1 MKIEIF
7 GLRLPEIKPG
17 DDLVKL
23 IIEGASQYA
32 DGLKDGD
39 ILVITSK
46 IISKAYGFLIK
57 LDDIKP
63 SPKAIKIAQKINEDA
78 RFVQA
83 ILDNSDE
90 ILFVVPFLKLIEK
103 GLLDLK
109 KLSKNIDAAYEVLQ
123 KVPYL
128 LIVYRDRQIYSDAG
142 LDFSNNPQGIISI
155 PPKDLDGIA
164 KNIRDGIL
172 KLSGKDIAV
181 IITDTEMWFSFGSL
195 DFARGSSGIEVISK
209 KFGELDLYGKPKF
222 GGVDHIAHEIACAS
236 ALLIGQTNEGIP
248 AVIVR
253 GYKYN
258 KSEEKLSDYQL
269 RPETIIM
276 IIREIIK
283 SSIKV
288 LGLKSMLK
296 LFIKLFK
303 P

>member
-1 MKIEIF
+1 
-7 GLRLPEIKPG
+7 
-17 DDLVKL
+17 
-23 IIEGASQYA
+23 
-32 DGLKDGD
+32 
-39 ILVITSK
+39 
-46 IISKAYGFLIK
+46 
-57 LDDIKP
+57 
-63 SPKAIKIAQKINEDA
+63 
-78 RFVQA
+78 
-83 ILDNSDE
+83 
-90 ILFVVPFLKLIEK
+90 
-103 GLLDLK
+103 
-109 KLSKNIDAAYEVLQ
+109 
-123 KVPYL
+123 
-128 LIVYRDRQIYSDAG
+128 
-142 LDFSNNPQGIISI
+142 
-155 PPKDLDGIA
+155 
-164 KNIRDGIL
+164 
-172 KLSGKDIAV
+172 
-181 IITDTEMWFSFGSL
+181 MWFSFGSL